1 VARVRGAAA
10 VAVALIVALGS
21 VGLLGFS
28 NTLNPVDALLGRGA
42 MVSVP
47 DLAGAPRPR
56 AEADLVEAGLV
67 PEVDE
72 EFSLSA
78 PRGTVIDQRPRSGSR
93 VREGTTVRIVVSK
106 GANRVTMPD
115 AVGRPFDEIAAPFED
130 ADIPLEVERV
140 PSERVAEGIVMEQS
154 PGPGI
159 QVTGLDD
166 VSFVVS
172 SGAADRPVPEVLGRS
187 LDGASFELG
196 RSALTLGEV
205 SLADDP
211 DVPQGAVVASDP
223 ASGEVVPIDTPIDL
237 VISAGPALV
246 PVPNLVNQT
255 EQAARTTLEG
265 AGFVVGLATQLVA
278 PDGDG
283 LGAVWAQFPDPDVPH
298 RPGQTVTIVV
308 GRELPPPP
316 PPRSTTTTAP
326 PETSSTTTT
335 TTTLRAPR

>member
-1 VARVRGAAA
+1 MARVRGAAA
-10 VAVALIVALGS
+10 VAVALTVALGS
-21 VGLLGFS
+21 VALLGFS
-28 NTLNPVDALLGRGA
+28 NTLNPIDALLGRGA
-42 MVSVP
+42 IVSVP
-47 DLAGAPRPR
+47 DLAEAPRPR
-56 AEADLVEAGLV
+56 AEAVLIEVGLV
-67 PEVDE
+67 PEVTE

-78 PRGTVIDQRPRSGSR
+78 PRGTVIDQDPGAGSR

-115 AVGRPFDEIAAPFED
+115 AVGRPLDEVAEPFEV
-130 ADIPLEVERV
+130 ADIPIDVELV
-140 PSERVAEGIVMEQS
+140 ASERVAEGIVMEQS

-211 DVPQGAVVASDP
+211 EVPQGAVVAADP
-223 ASGEVVPIDTPIDL
+223 APGEVVPIDTPVDL

-246 PVPNLVNQT
+246 TVPNLVNQT
-255 EQAARTTLEG
+255 EQAARATLEG
-265 AGFVVGLATQLVA
+265 AGFVVALASRLVG

-283 LGAVWAQFPDPDVPH
+283 LDAVSAQYPEPDVPY

-326 PETSSTTTT
+326 RSTSTTTT
-335 TTTLRAPR
+335 TEAPG